1 MVCPWETQVP
11 GARQKCQP
19 HMRGSQQCLT
29 AMCTPWEALRV
40 APTPRAAPVSL
51 RPLQL
56 LLTQQAGCLAQCGDG
71 RSPTER
77 VVLCLLG
84 RETRC
89 AVPPAGWHQGHL
101 GDYLTADLGC
111 PRGQLTE
118 HMQYTHMH
126 LHTHA
131 GLHCNTHVDTHIKH
145 IPQICTCDAHTHM
158 HTYMAAY
165 THTTHTSIHMHN
177 TQHMHTQVH
186 THMYMRINTH
196 LQCKCV

>member
-11 GARQKCQP
+11 GSRQKCQP

-145 IPQICTCDAHTHM
+145 IPQICTAMHTHICTHIWL
-158 HTYMAAY
+158 HTR
-165 THTTHTSIHMHN
+165 
-177 TQHMHTQVH
+177 TQHTLVYTCIIHSTC
-186 THMYMRINTH
+186 THRFTLICT
-196 LQCKCV
+196 CV